1 MLLKCVQCE
10 DRSGYIHTHK
20 KKKNWWESTGDAVS
34 FKRMRGGW
42 GGDSDEKEEG
52 EKEKTRGEDSD
63 SSSLWVSLHGLC
75 QEKQGPSKVGN
86 LISAESCGRKR
97 CSSGGRG
104 ADPQPWSTPKIF
116 SPQNTSVSSS
126 LKSLYVSPSVPF
138 WPPGQDHSLSSGL
151 CIFSDFPGYSSVQGQ
166 KSFVWE
172 VSHFTLALAYRVK
185 GNENQVPHV
194 TRRLCWLNLALL
206 AKGHYLHMDHIT
218 STVDYRTKG

>member
-1 MLLKCVQCE
+1 MFKKRERETTKPPANNCATLFSNCIWRCLNVIKMCAVWGQI
-10 DRSGYIHTHK
+10 RLHPHTQ

-166 KSFVWE
+166 KS
-172 VSHFTLALAYRVK
+172 
-185 GNENQVPHV
+185 
-194 TRRLCWLNLALL
+194 
-206 AKGHYLHMDHIT
+206 
-218 STVDYRTKG
+218 